1 MFKRNRIA
9 AFALAFAVTV
19 PSGALVACD
28 REDRQDV
35 EEGVDDAV
43 NKARE
48 GAEDVEREIDENVD
62 TDGQDDN

>member
-9 AFALAFAVTV
+9 AFALAFAVAV

-35 EEGVDDAV
+35 EEGVDR
-43 NKARE
+43 ARE
-48 GAEDVEREIDENVD
+48 GAEDIEREVDENVD